1 MAIVTGY
8 MEGARKKVAGF
19 VYQKGA
25 NGQTI
30 KRAYVIPSNPQT
42 EGQMAQRI
50 IFATVAQ
57 ARKFMKPIIN
67 HSYEGVA
74 YGKKSEEKFDSLNI
88 AQLRQMAAIDFERQP
103 QAADASVFVSTKN
116 ISALIPNKYIISD
129 GSLSNPAAKVSFSD
143 SKAMLSLGGASGFA
157 VVPHEDAEV
166 GGYDITLGEVIR
178 ALFGLTDVNEQLTL
192 CAIVRND
199 DGYRY
204 SYQGSTEAGAQI
216 APTGFNAKRL
226 VFNET
231 ADLGQLI
238 HVLNADGT
246 VNDDAEANIG
256 TAVSTAFNNK
266 LSDKSL
272 RDLVEN
278 AITSNIRL
286 NVSGLTAEDYK
297 VSWNSF
303 TININDLYVY
313 DIENDYVYVYALGMI
328 RSKLVG
334 KNWRRSRTV
343 MIINTPVKGTLSN
356 FGLTWNLAN
365 AAWFDKVQLT
375 DDGYFLNEAGTDN
388 QVGDSF

>member
-57 ARKFMKPIIN
+57 ARKFMKPIVN
-67 HSYEGVA
+67 HSFEGVS

-88 AQLRQMAAIDFERQP
+88 AQLRLLAAHDFERQP
-103 QAADASVFVSTKN
+103 QAADASVFVTTKN
-116 ISALIPNKYIISD
+116 VSALIPNKYIISD
-129 GSLSNPAAKVSFSD
+129 GSLAKPAMGVMFD
-143 SKAMLSLGGASGFA
+143 ERVPYITLGGAAGFKTVA
-157 VVPHEDAEV
+157 NPDTAV
-166 GGYDITLGEVIR
+166 GGFCISVGEIIR
-178 ALFGLTDVNEQLTL
+178 ALFGLTDVDEQLTL
-192 CAIVRND
+192 CAIARND
-199 DGYRY
+199 GGYRY
-204 SYQGSTEAGAQI
+204 SYQGSTVAGAQI

-226 VFNET
+226 VFAET
-231 ADLGQLI
+231 ADLSELI
-238 HVLNADGT
+238 LVLNADGT
-246 VNDDAEANIG
+246 VNDDADANI
-256 TAVSTAFNNK
+256 TAAVIEAFNNK
-266 LSDKSL
+266 LSDAAL
-272 RDLVEN
+272 LNHLEN
-278 AITSNIRL
+278 EITSHITL
-286 NVSGLTAEDYK
+286 TVSGSAQEGYV
-297 VSWNSF
+297 VSWEKLMIDISNLY
-303 TININDLYVY
+303 IYNVEDDL
-313 DIENDYVYVYALGMI
+313 IYVYALGVI

-334 KNWRRSRTV
+334 KTWRRSRTE
-343 MIINTPVKGTLSN
+343 MIINTPVEGTLSN

>member
-67 HSYEGVA
+67 HSFEGVA

-88 AQLRQMAAIDFERQP
+88 AQLRLLAAHDFELQP
-103 QAADASVFVSTKN
+103 QAADASVFVTTKN
-116 ISALIPNKYIISD
+116 VSALIPNKYIISD
-129 GSLSNPAAKVSFSD
+129 GSLGTPAAKVTLDGGVARMTF
-143 SKAMLSLGGASGFA
+143 GGASGFA
-157 VVPHEDAEV
+157 VVPHEDTQV

-178 ALFGLTDVNEQLTL
+178 ALFGLTDVDEQLTL
-192 CAIVRND
+192 CSIVRND

-204 SYQGSTEAGAQI
+204 SYQGSTVAGAQI

-231 ADLGQLI
+231 ADMGQLI

-246 VNDDAEANIG
+246 INDDAEANIG
-256 TAVSTAFNNK
+256 AAVSTAFNNK
-266 LSDKSL
+266 LSDKAL
-272 RDLVEN
+272 RELIEN
-278 AITSNIRL
+278 VITSSLEL
-286 NVSGLTAEDYK
+286 NVNGSTAEDYR
-297 VSWNSF
+297 VGWDSF
-303 TININDLYVY
+303 GTSINDLYVY
-313 DIENDYVYVYALGMI
+313 DVENDSVYVYALGMI

-334 KNWRRSRTV
+334 KNWRRSRSV
-343 MIINTPVKGTLSN
+343 MIINSPEEGTFSN

-375 DDGYFLNEAGTDN
+375 DDGFFLNEAGSDN